1 VDSHTVV
8 TVAYAAFTGAVA
20 VRLTETN
27 PVVLSLEVDPDD
39 VVM

>member
-8 TVAYAAFTGAVA
+8 TVAYAAFAGAVA
-20 VRLTETN
+20 VRATVTN
-27 PVVLSLEVDPDD
+27 PVVLSFEVDPDD